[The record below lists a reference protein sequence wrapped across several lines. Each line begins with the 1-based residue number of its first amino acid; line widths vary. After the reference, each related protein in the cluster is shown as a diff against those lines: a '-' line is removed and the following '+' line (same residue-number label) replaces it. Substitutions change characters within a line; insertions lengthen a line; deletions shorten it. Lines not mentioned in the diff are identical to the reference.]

1 MAVSAAVFATVAS
14 AGVIKPI
21 TVRAGNLV
29 LTLGGGVVPNK
40 LSTKKLEPIS
50 VVATGHVKE
59 ADGSHPP
66 ALQEVVIN
74 AGGKG
79 VIEANKFPT
88 CRQGQL
94 EATTTETAESV
105 CKGAIVGRGTTEVE
119 VAFAESTP
127 FTAKGPLVI
136 FNGGEK
142 GGKALMLVHT
152 YISVPA
158 PTAVVVPIVTTKEHK
173 GPYLLRTVAILPK
186 VAGGAG
192 SATDFKLD
200 INKKGYL
207 LGNCSKGNFSVL
219 TTAKFHEGPLV
230 EGRFVQPCIPKK

>member
-1 MAVSAAVFATVAS
+1 MRKHWTLAVALMAVSAAAFATVAS

-29 LTLGGGVVPNK
+29 LTLGGGVLPNK
-40 LSTKKLEPIS
+40 LSTRKLEPIS

-59 ADGSHPP
+59 SDGSHPP
-66 ALQEVVIN
+66 ALQEVVID

-79 VIEANKFPT
+79 VIEANEFPT
-88 CRQGQL
+88 CRQRQL
-94 EATTTETAESV
+94 EATTTEAAESA
-105 CKGAIVGRGTTEVE
+105 CTGAIVGRGTTEVE

-158 PTAVVVPIVTTKEHK
+158 PTAVVVPIVTTKEHE
-173 GPYLLRTVAILPK
+173 GTYLLRTVANLPK
-186 VAGGAG
+186 VAGGARLAHRFQVG
-192 SATDFKLD
+192 HRQ
-200 INKKGYL
+200 KGL
-207 LGNCSKGNFSVL
+207 PARQLQQGEL
-219 TTAKFHEGPLV
+219 QRPDD
-230 EGRFVQPCIPKK
+230 R